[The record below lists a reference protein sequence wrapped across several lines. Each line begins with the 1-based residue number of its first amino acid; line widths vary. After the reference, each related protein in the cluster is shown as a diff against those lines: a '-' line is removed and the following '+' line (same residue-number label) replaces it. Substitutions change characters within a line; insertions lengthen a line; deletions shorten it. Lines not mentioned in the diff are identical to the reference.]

1 MTNSICDFKEPYC
14 KTKEKTAVYVI
25 SNGCH
30 ESFIDATM
38 LEQYFREQH
47 EYHVVKDIAEADLVV
62 LLGCSVMQPKED
74 QTHELIKV
82 ISEQKR
88 PDAELLIAGC
98 ITKVRPEIASHNNDE
113 YGPLLQKIHKLL
125 RQEDEGL
132 RFKANFPYRPYRDN
146 REDLL
151 GITRTRI
158 RERRL
163 LEYAS
168 NFTGLSQVVAKRSSG
183 IITYLLSKYGDFI
196 ESRIDVWN
204 NKTYTI
210 KISTGCCG
218 SCSYCSIKQS
228 RGKINSR
235 TITDVVKDFKE
246 GLEDGYKEFAFIGT
260 DIGDFGK
267 DKGEDLLDL
276 LHAVLGLGGEY
287 KLKLRNLNP
296 RWLIP
301 NVDSLC
307 ELLKSRKVV
316 YIESPIQSCSNHIL
330 SLMNRGYKAEDY
342 FEAMRRIRHSCPSV
356 FIKTQAIVG
365 FPGESNDDFRKFLKL
380 YESKLFNYVD
390 VFPYTNR
397 PNTKASILPNQVP
410 KEIITKRRNK
420 LLFKS
425 LFQLAPRQLMF
436 RWVGHS
442 QL

>member
-1 MTNSICDFKEPYC
+1 MPSNSS
-14 KTKEKTAVYVI
+14 TKAGSELNKDKKSVCVI
-25 SNGCH
+25 TNGCH

-38 LEQYFREQH
+38 LEQYFREQSDFL
-47 EYHVVKDIAEADLVV
+47 VVKDIVKADLIV

-74 QTHELIKV
+74 QTRELIKS

-98 ITKVRPEIASHNNDE
+98 IAKVRPEIAGHNDKYSALFQE
-113 YGPLLQKIHKLL
+113 IQELL
-125 RQEDEGL
+125 RREDKGIG
-132 RFKANFPYRPYRDN
+132 FKANFPYRPYRDN

-158 RERRL
+158 REKKL
-163 LEYAS
+163 LEYTS
-168 NFTGLSQVVAKRSSG
+168 NCTGLSQVVAKRFSS
-183 IITYLLSKYGDFI
+183 IITCLLSKYGDFI

-204 NKTYTI
+204 DKTYTI

-218 SCSYCSIKQS
+218 NCSYCSIKQS
-228 RGKINSR
+228 RGKISSR
-235 TITDVVKDFKE
+235 SIADVVRDFKD
-246 GLEDGYKEFAFIGT
+246 GLEEGYKEFALIGT

-267 DKGEDLLDL
+267 DRGEDLLDL
-276 LHAVLGLGGEY
+276 LYAVLELCGEC
-287 KLKLRNLNP
+287 KLRLRNLNP

-307 ELLKSRKVV
+307 DLLKSKGVV

-330 SLMNRGYKAEDY
+330 RLMNRGYKAEDY
-342 FEAMRRIRHSCPSV
+342 FDAMRKIRHACPNV
-356 FIKTQAIVG
+356 FLKTQAIVG
-365 FPGESNDDFRKFLKL
+365 FPGESDEDFKEFLKL

-397 PNTKASILPNQVP
+397 PNTEASIMPNQVP
-410 KEIITKRRNK
+410 NEIIMKRRNK

-425 LFQLAPRQLMF
+425 LFQLAPRQLLF
-436 RWVGHS
+436 QWLGRS